1 VQKPFSYSIFASV
14 TKPDK
19 MYQQLQANYRIQL
32 KTLSRKYNTIS
43 LFRLVVAV
51 LFLVNTYLAI
61 DNYQKYHSY
70 IGVLLVAIFIA
81 VMRFHKSIDTK
92 RKLTQ
97 NLLKIN
103 TTEFEYLNEN
113 KLPFENGAE
122 YVDFKHE
129 YAYDLDVFGNDSLFQ
144 HLNRTATFVGK
155 KTLAHQLLS
164 HQNKEQILQN
174 QQAVQELAKEL
185 TWRQDFEAYAKLS
198 SDSEKMYQKLKTW
211 SAAPSQPIG
220 AFIQTFSYVM
230 PVLFVAAIAT
240 YFFTERYVFLSISS
254 FIFVVNLGILGNFF
268 KRIMLENANSESI
281 DKTLLHYSSLLS
293 KIENASF
300 ASPYFIHL
308 QQQLRVGNGRTS
320 IKIKKLSELFARLDS
335 IGNLITTPVFNGVFL
350 FHVHTLKALIDWKK
364 SNGSQLMKA
373 IEVMGEVEMLNSL
386 ANFAYNNPEYAFPK
400 VNEGYEVTF
409 TNLSHPLLN
418 KKNRVGNDVDFSKE
432 NFIILTGSNM
442 SGKSTF
448 LRSLGINMVLAGT
461 GAPVCADEA
470 NVHPLKVLVSM
481 RLSDS
486 LSDSTSY
493 FFAEIKR
500 LKQIM
505 DSLQNERS
513 FVLLDEI
520 LRGTN
525 SDDKRNGTIE
535 VIKKMIHKNAIGA
548 IATHDTEVCL
558 TTDEFPKQLVNKSF
572 EVAIVDNEL
581 YFDYKLRDGICQNKS
596 ATFIMKKWGVI

>member
-1 VQKPFSYSIFASV
+1 
-14 TKPDK
+14 
-19 MYQQLQANYRIQL
+19 MYKQLQETYKSEL
-32 KTLSRKYNTIS
+32 KTIIRKYNTIS

-51 LFLVNTYLAI
+51 LFLVNAYLAI
-61 DNYQKYHSY
+61 ENYQQYQSY
-70 IGVLLVAIFIA
+70 IGILLVAIFIA
-81 VMRFHKSIDTK
+81 VMRFHKAVDTK
-92 RKLTQ
+92 RKLAQ
-97 NLLKIN
+97 NLLNIN
-103 TTEFEYLNEN
+103 TTELEYLNDN

-144 HLNRTATFVGK
+144 HLNRTATFIGK
-155 KTLAHQLLS
+155 KTLANQLLS
-164 HQNKEQILQN
+164 QQSQEQILQN
-174 QQAVQELAKEL
+174 QEAIQELAKDL
-185 TWRQDFEAYAKLS
+185 TWRQDFEAHAKLS
-198 SDSEKMYQKLKTW
+198 SDSEKLYQKLITW
-211 SAAPSQPIG
+211 STAPSAPIG
-220 AFIQTFSYVM
+220 KAMQVLTYVT
-230 PVLFVAAIAT
+230 PLLFLIAITT
-240 YFFTERYVFLSISS
+240 YFVTSQYVYLSVSS
-254 FIFVVNLGILGNFF
+254 FIFVFNLGLLGNFF
-268 KRIMLENANSESI
+268 KRIMLENANSEAI

-293 KIENASF
+293 KIEKSTF
-300 ASPYFIHL
+300 TSPLLIKL
-308 QQQLRVGNGRTS
+308 QNQLLANNQKTS

-335 IGNLITTPVFNGVFL
+335 IGNLVTTPIFNGVFL

-364 SNGSQLMKA
+364 KHGSQLTSA
-373 IEVMGEVEMLNSL
+373 IDLMGEVEMLNSL
-386 ANFAYNNPEYAFPK
+386 ANFSYNNPTYAFPK
-400 VNEGYEVTF
+400 LNNNYQIQF
-409 TNLSHPLLN
+409 TDLSHPLLN
-418 KKNRVGNDVDFSKE
+418 KNSRIGNNVDFSKE

-461 GAPVCADEA
+461 GAPVCALEA

-535 VIKKMIHKNAIGA
+535 VIKKMIHKHAIGA

-558 TTDEFPKQLVNKSF
+558 TTNDYPNQLINKSF
-572 EVAIVDNEL
+572 EVVIVDNEL
-581 YFDYKLRDGICQNKS
+581 YFDYKLRDDICQNKS

>member
-1 VQKPFSYSIFASV
+1 
-14 TKPDK
+14 
-19 MYQQLQANYRIQL
+19 MYKQLQETYRNEL
-32 KTLSRKYNTIS
+32 KTIKRKYNTFS

-51 LFLVNTYLAI
+51 LFLVNAYLAI
-61 DNYQKYHSY
+61 ENYQNYHFY
-70 IGVLLVAIFIA
+70 IGILLVAIFIA
-81 VMRFHKSIDTK
+81 VMRFHNAVDTK

-97 NLLKIN
+97 NLLNIN
-103 TTEFEYLNEN
+103 TTELEYLNDK
-113 KLPFENGAE
+113 KLPFENGSE

-129 YAYDLDVFGNDSLFQ
+129 YAYDLDIFGNDSLFQ
-144 HLNRTATFVGK
+144 HLNRTATFIGK
-155 KTLAHQLLS
+155 KTLANQLLS
-164 HQNKEQILQN
+164 QQTQEQILQN
-174 QQAVQELAKEL
+174 QEAIQELAKDL
-185 TWRQDFEAYAKLS
+185 TWRQDFEAHAKLS
-198 SDSEKMYQKLKTW
+198 SDSEKLYQKLITW
-211 SAAPSQPIG
+211 STAPSAPIG
-220 AFIQTFSYVM
+220 KAMQVLTYIT
-230 PVLFVAAIAT
+230 PLLFVVAITT
-240 YFFTERYVFLSISS
+240 YFITKEYVYLSVSS
-254 FIFVVNLGILGNFF
+254 FIFVFNLGLLGNFF
-268 KRIMLENANSESI
+268 KRIMLENANSEAI
-281 DKTLLHYSSLLS
+281 DKALLHYSSLLS
-293 KIENASF
+293 KMEKSTF
-300 ASPYFIHL
+300 TSPLLIKL
-308 QQQLRVGNGRTS
+308 QNQLLANNQKTS
-320 IKIKKLSELFARLDS
+320 VKIKKLSELFARLDS
-335 IGNLITTPVFNGVFL
+335 IGNLVTTPVFNGVFL

-364 SNGSQLMKA
+364 NHGSQLISA
-373 IEVMGEVEMLNSL
+373 IDLMGEVEMLNSL
-386 ANFAYNNPEYAFPK
+386 ANFAYNNPNYAFPK
-400 VNEGYEVTF
+400 LNNNYQIQF
-409 TNLSHPLLN
+409 TDLSHPLLN
-418 KKNRVGNDVDFSKE
+418 KNSRIGNDVDFSKE

-461 GAPVCADEA
+461 GAPVCALEA

-535 VIKKMIHKNAIGA
+535 VIKKMIDKNAIGA

-558 TTDEFPKQLVNKSF
+558 TTNDYPNQLVNKSF

>member
-1 VQKPFSYSIFASV
+1 LI
-14 TKPDK
+14 
-19 MYQQLQANYRIQL
+19 QLQ
-32 KTLSRKYNTIS
+32 
-43 LFRLVVAV
+43 
-51 LFLVNTYLAI
+51 
-61 DNYQKYHSY
+61 
-70 IGVLLVAIFIA
+70 
-81 VMRFHKSIDTK
+81 
-92 RKLTQ
+92 
-97 NLLKIN
+97 
-103 TTEFEYLNEN
+103 E
-113 KLPFENGAE
+113 
-122 YVDFKHE
+122 
-129 YAYDLDVFGNDSLFQ
+129 
-144 HLNRTATFVGK
+144 
-155 KTLAHQLLS
+155 QLL
-164 HQNKEQILQN
+164 
-174 QQAVQELAKEL
+174 
-185 TWRQDFEAYAKLS
+185 
-198 SDSEKMYQKLKTW
+198 
-211 SAAPSQPIG
+211 
-220 AFIQTFSYVM
+220 
-230 PVLFVAAIAT
+230 
-240 YFFTERYVFLSISS
+240 
-254 FIFVVNLGILGNFF
+254 
-268 KRIMLENANSESI
+268 AN
-281 DKTLLHYSSLLS
+281 
-293 KIENASF
+293 
-300 ASPYFIHL
+300 
-308 QQQLRVGNGRTS
+308 NGKTS

-386 ANFAYNNPEYAFPK
+386 ANFAFNNPEYAFPK
-400 VNEGYEVTF
+400 VNEAYEVTF

-470 NVHPLKVLVSM
+470 NVYPLKVLVSM

-558 TTDEFPKQLVNKSF
+558 TTDDFPKQLVNKSF

>member
-1 VQKPFSYSIFASV
+1 
-14 TKPDK
+14 
-19 MYQQLQANYRIQL
+19 MYKQLQETYRNEL
-32 KTLSRKYNTIS
+32 KTIIRKYNTIS

-51 LFLVNTYLAI
+51 LFLVNAYLAI
-61 DNYQKYHSY
+61 ENYQNYHFC
-70 IGVLLVAIFIA
+70 IGILLVAIFIA
-81 VMRFHKSIDTK
+81 VMRFHKAVDTK

-103 TTEFEYLNEN
+103 ITELEYLDDN
-113 KLPFENGAE
+113 KLPFENGSE
-122 YVDFKHE
+122 YIDFKHE
-129 YAYDLDVFGNDSLFQ
+129 YAYDLDIFGNDSLFQ
-144 HLNRTATFVGK
+144 HLNRTATFIGK
-155 KTLAHQLLS
+155 KTLANQLLS
-164 HQNKEQILQN
+164 QQTQEQILQN
-174 QQAVQELAKEL
+174 QEAIQELAKDL
-185 TWRQDFEAYAKLS
+185 TWRQDFEAHAKLS
-198 SDSEKMYQKLKTW
+198 SDSEKLYQKLITW
-211 SAAPSQPIG
+211 STAPSAPIG
-220 AFIQTFSYVM
+220 KAMQVLTYIT
-230 PVLFVAAIAT
+230 PLLFVLAITT
-240 YFFTERYVFLSISS
+240 YFITKEYVYLSVSS
-254 FIFVVNLGILGNFF
+254 FIFVFNLGLLGNFF
-268 KRIMLENANSESI
+268 KRIMLENANSEAI
-281 DKTLLHYSSLLS
+281 DKALLHYSSLLS
-293 KIENASF
+293 KMEKSTF
-300 ASPYFIHL
+300 TSPLLIKL
-308 QQQLRVGNGRTS
+308 QNQLLANNQKTS
-320 IKIKKLSELFARLDS
+320 VKIKKLSELFARLDS
-335 IGNLITTPVFNGVFL
+335 IGNLVTTPVFNGVFL

-364 SNGSQLMKA
+364 NHGSQLISA
-373 IEVMGEVEMLNSL
+373 INLMGEVEMLNSL
-386 ANFAYNNPEYAFPK
+386 ANFAYNNPNYAFPK
-400 VNEGYEVTF
+400 LNNNYQIQF
-409 TNLSHPLLN
+409 TDLSHPLLN
-418 KKNRVGNDVDFSKE
+418 KNSRIGNDVDFSKE

-461 GAPVCADEA
+461 GAPVCALAA

-535 VIKKMIHKNAIGA
+535 VIKKMIDKYAIGA

-558 TTDEFPKQLVNKSF
+558 TTNEYPKQLVSKSF

>member
-1 VQKPFSYSIFASV
+1 MYKNLQEKYSQELHSIN
-14 TKPDK
+14 K
-19 MYQQLQANYRIQL
+19 
-32 KTLSRKYNTIS
+32 KYNLIS
-43 LFRLVVAV
+43 LFRLIVAV
-51 LFLVNTYLAI
+51 FFLVNAYLAI
-61 DNYQKYHSY
+61 EAYQNYHFY
-70 IGVLLVAIFIA
+70 IGMLLVAIFIA
-81 VMRFHKSIDTK
+81 VMRVHKSVDHK

-97 NLLKIN
+97 NLLQIN
-103 TTEFEYLNEN
+103 KTELEYLNEN

-129 YAYDLDVFGNDSLFQ
+129 YAYDLDIFGADSLFQ
-144 HLNRTATFVGK
+144 HLNRTATYIGK
-155 KTLAHQLLS
+155 KTLANQLLS
-164 HQNKEQILQN
+164 QQTQEQIVLN
-174 QQAVQELAKEL
+174 QEAIQELAKEL

-198 SDSEKMYQKLKTW
+198 QDSEMMYQKLKTW
-211 SAAPSQPIG
+211 SSTPSAPISKFMQILTYLTPL
-220 AFIQTFSYVM
+220 
-230 PVLFVAAIAT
+230 LFVIAITT
-240 YFFTERYVFLSISS
+240 YFITSQYVYLSISS
-254 FIFVVNLGILGNFF
+254 FIFVFNLGILGSFF
-268 KRIMLENANSESI
+268 KRIMLENAHSESI
-281 DKTLLHYSSLLS
+281 DKALLHYSSLLS
-293 KIENASF
+293 KIEKSTFSAPYLIDLQKQLQTNNAK
-300 ASPYFIHL
+300 
-308 QQQLRVGNGRTS
+308 TS
-320 IKIKKLSELFARLDS
+320 VKIKKLSELFARLDS
-335 IGNLITTPVFNGVFL
+335 IGNLVTTPVFNGTFL
-350 FHVHTLKALIDWKK
+350 FHVHTLKALINWKK
-364 SNGSQLMKA
+364 NNGSQLMKA
-373 IEVMGEVEMLNSL
+373 IAIMGEVEMLNSL

-400 VNEGYEVTF
+400 LNDSYQIKF

-418 KKNRVGNDVDFSKE
+418 KNNRVGNDVDFSKE

-461 GAPVCADEA
+461 GASVCANA
-470 NVHPLKVLVSM
+470 ATVHPMNVLVSM

-505 DSLQNERS
+505 DRLQNERS

-535 VIKKMIHKNAIGA
+535 VIKKMIGKNAIGA

-558 TTDEFPKQLVNKSF
+558 TTNEFPNQLTNKSF

-581 YFDYKLRDGICQNKS
+581 FFDYKLRKGICQNKS

>member
-1 VQKPFSYSIFASV
+1 
-14 TKPDK
+14 
-19 MYQQLQANYRIQL
+19 MYKQLQETYRNEL
-32 KTLSRKYNTIS
+32 KTIIRKYNTIS

-51 LFLVNTYLAI
+51 LFLVNAYLAI
-61 DNYQKYHSY
+61 ENYQNYHFY
-70 IGVLLVAIFIA
+70 IGILLVAIFIA
-81 VMRFHKSIDTK
+81 VMRFHNAVDTK

-97 NLLKIN
+97 NLLNIN
-103 TTEFEYLNEN
+103 TTELDYLNDN
-113 KLPFENGAE
+113 KLPFENGSE
-122 YVDFKHE
+122 YIDFKHE
-129 YAYDLDVFGNDSLFQ
+129 YAYDLDIFGNDSLFQ
-144 HLNRTATFVGK
+144 HLNRTATFIGK
-155 KTLAHQLLS
+155 KTLAEQLLS
-164 HQNKEQILQN
+164 QQSQEQILQN
-174 QQAVQELAKEL
+174 QEAIQELAKDL
-185 TWRQDFEAYAKLS
+185 TWRQDFEANAKLS
-198 SDSEKMYQKLKTW
+198 SDSEKLYQKLITW
-211 SAAPSQPIG
+211 STAPSAPIG
-220 AFIQTFSYVM
+220 KAMQVLTYIT
-230 PVLFVAAIAT
+230 PLLFVLAITT
-240 YFFTERYVFLSISS
+240 YFITKEYVYLSMSS
-254 FIFVVNLGILGNFF
+254 FIFVFNLGLLGNFF
-268 KRIMLENANSESI
+268 KRIMLENANSEAI
-281 DKTLLHYSSLLS
+281 DKALLHYSSLLS
-293 KIENASF
+293 KMEKSTF
-300 ASPYFIHL
+300 TSPLLIKL
-308 QQQLRVGNGRTS
+308 QNQLLANNQKTS
-320 IKIKKLSELFARLDS
+320 VKIKKLSELFARLDS
-335 IGNLITTPVFNGVFL
+335 IGNLVTTPVFNGVFL

-364 SNGSQLMKA
+364 KNGSQLMAA
-373 IEVMGEVEMLNSL
+373 IAIMGEVEMLNSL
-386 ANFAYNNPEYAFPK
+386 ANFAYNNPNYAFPK
-400 VNEGYEVTF
+400 LNNNYQIQF
-409 TNLSHPLLN
+409 TDLSHPLLN
-418 KKNRVGNDVDFSKE
+418 KNSRIGNDVDFSKE

-461 GAPVCADEA
+461 GAPVCALEA

-535 VIKKMIHKNAIGA
+535 VIKKMIDKNAIGA

-558 TTDEFPKQLVNKSF
+558 TTNDYPNQLVNKSF